1 MHELQ
6 AITAR
11 RVNRI
16 AALSAFVASI
26 YFIFYPRGAPLI
38 YQSTSHTEVNHINR
52 KYSCEYRP
60 SNLRECYNLLSP
72 HINRKP
78 AWFFLGDS
86 QINFLFNFLTYPYN
100 ITRHREA
107 KEKRCGVLDYYNF
120 SKADMWNPPSN
131 ARNETHVGNQT
142 QGPYDFGLKN
152 PFCMDLLG
160 WKNEM
165 LESSIGNNKTRFVEK
180 LCLDYASD
188 VEQQTPTTRTS
199 QETMILYITN
209 QLERRNLHVHD
220 TVCVTN
226 VGIHDQKLCA
236 GKSDELCLQIYLQN
250 VGVYLNLL
258 QKVCGDIV
266 WIAITP
272 VFGETNRP
280 QKNETIYIWNEEVS
294 KIISGYSN
302 TFYIDVWHAA
312 SAYRHIDNV
321 HFEWSYYITFGAL
334 FTSLM

>member
-1 MHELQ
+1 M
-6 AITAR
+6 
-11 RVNRI
+11 
-16 AALSAFVASI
+16 S
-26 YFIFYPRGAPLI
+26 
-38 YQSTSHTEVNHINR
+38 
-52 KYSCEYRP
+52 
-60 SNLRECYNLLSP
+60 ECYNLLSP

-86 QINFLFNFLTYPYN
+86 QMNFLFNFMTYPYN
-100 ITRHREA
+100 ITRQREA
-107 KEKRCGVLDYYNF
+107 KVKRCGVLDYYNF
-120 SKADMWNPPSN
+120 SKADEWIPPTN

-209 QLERRNLHVHD
+209 QLELRNLPVHD

-250 VGVYLNLL
+250 VRVYLNLL
-258 QKVCGDIV
+258 QKVCGNIV

-272 VFGETNRP
+272 VSGETNRP
-280 QKNETIYIWNEEVS
+280 QRNETIYIWNEEVA
-294 KIISGYSN
+294 KIILGYSN
-302 TFYIDVWHAA
+302 TFYIDVWNAA
-312 SAYRHIDNV
+312 SSYRHIDNV
-321 HFEWSYYITFGAL
+321 HFEWSYYISFGAL